1 MKLGPLFPKDNKKKE
16 EKLKKERAKKDINHQ
31 LLDTNVR
38 LQALKKKYRIMI
50 QQDLN
55 QIKYSQSHKKEN
67 PRAVQHLKNCYYC
80 LGIVRQAEDRL
91 YDITSEQELC
101 QSINEMGQI
110 LKMLNGLNGK
120 SEKINV
126 RMVNRG
132 YGSLKKGDAKGG
144 QALDTV
150 FGTSI
155 DELVDDTV
163 IDQLLKGASVEECLE
178 NSEGILYGS
187 DEIEPVDIEEIMGA
201 DAENLE
207 ATMSSLDEMMKDL

>member
-1 MKLGPLFPKDNKKKE
+1 MKLGPLFPRDNKKKE
-16 EKLKKERAKKDINHQ
+16 AKANKEKAKNDINYQ

-38 LQALKKKYRIMI
+38 LQALKKKYKIMI

-67 PRAVQHLKNCYYC
+67 PRAIQHLKNCYYC
-80 LGIVRQAEDRL
+80 LGIVQQAEERL

-120 SEKINV
+120 TEKVHV
-126 RMVNRG
+126 RMVHKG
-132 YGSLKKGDAKGG
+132 YGNLKKGDAKGG

-163 IDQLLKGASVEECLE
+163 VEQLLKGASIEECLE
-178 NSEGILYGS
+178 NEEGILYGA
-187 DEIEPVDIEEIMGA
+187 DEIKPVNIEEIMGA
-201 DAENLE
+201 NTDDLE